1 MSAMEH
7 IPATSGASRVEDLKD
22 EVAVAK
28 KIADENKA
36 TMETLLSDVY
46 SVETRLVFT
55 QDKSSFSDFGLWAHR
70 SILSRYHV
78 FGELIKQATQKRSEK
93 DIDLAPLTLAVD
105 EISFPTFC
113 SLLMFIYTG
122 EIERNIN
129 PTRFAISKLDRP
141 PKYSISGDSTRD
153 EPCWRPLDS
162 GDSPWNFKP
171 VQWDDLL
178 FAADLYKIEEL
189 RAICQKYVIEA
200 IENTKAVETLIHVG
214 TRFPEV
220 KEAAINYIARNMDTM
235 FADGNDPFAPFLQ
248 HPKCHE
254 LLVEVMLRSRVM
266 RL

>member
-1 MSAMEH
+1 
-7 IPATSGASRVEDLKD
+7 
-22 EVAVAK
+22 
-28 KIADENKA
+28 
-36 TMETLLSDVY
+36 
-46 SVETRLVFT
+46 
-55 QDKSSFSDFGLWAHR
+55 
-70 SILSRYHV
+70 
-78 FGELIKQATQKRSEK
+78 
-93 DIDLAPLTLAVD
+93 
-105 EISFPTFC
+105 
-113 SLLMFIYTG
+113 MFIYTG
-122 EIERNIN
+122 EIERNID

-153 EPCWRPLDS
+153 EPCWRSLDS

-266 RL
+266 HL